1 MVQIRVLGPLEA
13 CDGRG
18 RVELGGPK
26 QRAVLALLV
35 IARGR
40 VVSVDR
46 LIDDLWHGEP
56 PRRALAALQA
66 YVSNLR
72 RQLEPERA
80 PRAQA
85 QILVSRAPGYAV
97 RLDTAQVDAW
107 RFESVLEESGSTAEP
122 AAVRRLLD
130 DALALWRGPAYAEF
144 AASSWATV
152 EIGRLQELHADAR
165 VRQAEAVLR
174 CGDATGAVLLADSL
188 RRDHPLREDAWR
200 ILAHA
205 LYVAGRQGESL
216 GALREARA
224 VLADELG
231 LDPGPALAALEADIL
246 AQRIPV
252 DVIRRPL
259 PTSANPAGS
268 VAAATDGAPTV
279 AVDAAAPPHDGLLGR
294 TAEVTA
300 IVDAAETVRT
310 AREPGLCLVTGEAG
324 DGKSALLGRVAR
336 VLRAGGWEVVTGR
349 CPEAEGAP
357 PAWAWSQVLGALGER
372 GEEGRCRAL
381 VDRLA
386 GAVSTER
393 AGAEHSAEMS
403 RFLLHQDVVETLS
416 AAATRGPVAILLDD
430 LHRAES
436 ETLNLLIEVAEAV
449 PVLVVGAYR
458 PAEVG
463 RHLEI
468 ALGALAVRH
477 PLRLRLPGLAL
488 EDATSLV
495 AEFAHQAPSPDTMR
509 RLLERTG
516 GNPFHLKE
524 SARLLRSEGEL
535 VALSAVPAGVR
546 DVLRRRLSRLP
557 DVAVSVL
564 RLAALVGRT
573 ADLDVLVLAAE
584 VEEEVV
590 FDGLDAGRLA
600 GLLEVDGTTVSF
612 THVLVRD
619 TLIGDLPRLRRMRWH
634 RRIARA
640 WEEVDPAAVAAI
652 AHHHGAALG
661 ADNAAEALRYALVA
675 ADLADA
681 RFAYDVAAENLRAA
695 ERACIR
701 IPGYAARDRIA
712 HLCRLSRTLLA
723 DGRLEEAR
731 ETRLRAVRLA
741 QRSDAEMIDAAIT
754 AWDLPT
760 PLITRRYGS
769 VDTEIVD
776 AVRERLE
783 QTDPPPDVRCRLL
796 VVLIEEVY
804 GERDEVAADAARE
817 VLELS
822 ATVGDPLVRGLALV
836 AYLTLPRP
844 LTPPAERAELADE
857 LIGLGESANRE
868 VFGLIGHFT
877 HVQSAGAE
885 GALDEARAHLAEMDR
900 LVGMFRWGQAIASN
914 LLIHAMLAHAGGRFA
929 EAAEQYRGA
938 GDVFARQRIADGAGM
953 IALAQFSVRLS
964 LGDVAEFAE
973 VLGAIDSSAGDVLCD
988 PVALAL
994 LSAGRR
1000 SDAERVRRAVRPVR
1014 RDFFHSLLLTT
1025 RGIAVA
1031 AIGGHDEV
1039 VDVYDELLRYSGE
1052 LGGAD
1057 TGCYVVGPVD
1067 TVLGDLAA
1075 RLGGPARA
1083 ADHYRAAARL
1093 AERCGNEVW
1102 ARAARDRLQE
1112 FS

>member
-13 CDGRG
+13 FDRRG
-18 RVELGGPK
+18 RIELGGPK
-26 QRAVLALLV
+26 QRAVLALLL

-72 RQLEPERA
+72 RLLEPERA
-80 PRAQA
+80 PRAPA
-85 QILVSRAPGYAV
+85 QILVSRAPGYAI
-97 RLDTAQVDAW
+97 RLDAAQVDAW
-107 RFESVLEESGSTAEP
+107 RFESVLEESGSSAEP
-122 AAVRRLLD
+122 VAARRLLD
-130 DALALWRGPAYAEF
+130 EALALWSGPAYAEF

-152 EIGRLQELHADAR
+152 EIGRLLELHAVAR
-165 VRQAEAVLR
+165 VRQAEAALR

-216 GALREARA
+216 AVLREARA

-252 DVIRRPL
+252 DLIRRPL
-259 PTSANPAGS
+259 TTPESPQ
-268 VAAATDGAPTV
+268 
-279 AVDAAAPPHDGLLGR
+279 AAPPPGGLLGR
-294 TAEVTA
+294 AAEVAA

-324 DGKSALLGRVAR
+324 DGKSALLGHVAR
-336 VLRAGGWEVVTGR
+336 VLRARGWEVVTGR

-386 GAVSTER
+386 GAEPAGPT
-393 AGAEHSAEMS
+393 GAEQSAEMS
-403 RFLLHQDVVETLS
+403 RFLLHQDVVDALCT
-416 AAATRGPVAILLDD
+416 AAARGPVAILLDD

-436 ETLNLLIEVAEAV
+436 ETLNLLIEVAAAV

-458 PAEVG
+458 PDEVG

-468 ALGALAVRH
+468 ALGSLAVGH

-488 EDATSLV
+488 DDATALV
-495 AEFAHQAPSPDTMR
+495 AEFAHTAPSPDTMR

-546 DVLRRRLSRLP
+546 DVLRRRLMRLP

-573 ADLDVLVLAAE
+573 ADLDVLVRAAE

-590 FDGLDAGRLA
+590 FDGLDAGQLA
-600 GLLEVDGTTVSF
+600 GLLEVDATTVSF

-619 TLIGDLPRLRRMRWH
+619 TLIADLPRLRRVRWH

-640 WEEVDPAAVAAI
+640 LEEVEPSAVAAI
-652 AHHHGAALG
+652 AHHLGAALG
-661 ADNAAEALRYALVA
+661 ADNAAEALRYALAA

-681 RFAYDVAAENLRAA
+681 GFAHDIAAENLRAA
-695 ERACIR
+695 ERAYLR
-701 IPGYAARDRIA
+701 IPGYADRDRIA

-741 QRSDAEMIDAAIT
+741 RGSDTEMLDAAIT

-783 QTDPPPDVRCRLL
+783 QAELPPDVRCRLL

-804 GERDEVAADAARE
+804 GEQDEVATEAARE

-822 ATVGDPLVRGLALV
+822 AAVGDPLVRGLALV

-877 HVQSAGAE
+877 HVQAAGAV
-885 GALDEARAHLAEMDR
+885 GALDEARAHLEEMDR
-900 LVGMFRWGQAIASN
+900 LVGMFRWGQAIASD

-929 EAAEQYRGA
+929 EAAEHYREA

-964 LGDVAEFAE
+964 LGDVAEFVE

-1000 SDAERVRRAVRPVR
+1000 SEAVRVRRAVRPVR

-1031 AIGGHDEV
+1031 AIGGQDEV
-1039 VDVYDELLRYSGE
+1039 ADVYDELLRYRGE

-1075 RLGGPARA
+1075 RLGGSERA
-1083 ADHYRAAARL
+1083 ADHYRAAVQL

-1102 ARAARDRLQE
+1102 ARAARNRLQE